1 MPAPENITPAISEN
15 TGSVSRPHRIAAHAN
30 ILRLEVIE
38 GPRLDPFVLPI
49 PGTAVLGRSVKCAL
63 KTPEHELSISREHC
77 RFEIDHAG
85 RVTVRDLTSR
95 HGTHVNN
102 RKLIENED
110 APLSPG
116 DQLKIG
122 PWTLRLIATGAGHD
136 PRAVTGAV
144 APLQDNASAQES
156 LFTLGDAPRETI
168 HRRRLELLLDV
179 AKRTQTVRTEME
191 LASVVVQTLKEAT
204 GFSVVAFVRPDLLH
218 NEIHVL
224 EVLSD
229 SHRTDTIVFS
239 RSLIR
244 AAAGGQAVKLR
255 RGTDSLAHTHSLVGV
270 QTCLC
275 VPVMQDGVMT
285 HALYLDCREGHMRIQ
300 DDAAA
305 FCQAVA
311 DVCALT
317 LSSMRKSELELQR
330 AVMTEQMS
338 TALQIQQTILPPTRG
353 RVLSAAYC
361 LHVEPGRYVAG
372 DLFEIFPLDDRRVA
386 LFMGD
391 VSGKGVP
398 AAMMG
403 AMTQSYLTAALHN
416 TADLALSLNALNRHL
431 ASKMPDNAFVS
442 MFAALLDVHTGVLT
456 YVDAGHGYWVIRES
470 TGELREPGV
479 ETDAGQGLP
488 LRVDPSVPFQPAEL
502 ILSRGSRLIVFS
514 DGVTEQR
521 QTRSPDSSKVGLP
534 PPPHVPHALP
544 APAPGTGSTINTH
557 DEFGRRRVLE
567 TLAPSLSIEQDVEL
581 LLSAVRRFAGG
592 GIDPGQI
599 DLSDDLTIASVQ
611 RE

>member
-1 MPAPENITPAISEN
+1 MPAPENNPPAHTEFFGPTN
-15 TGSVSRPHRIAAHAN
+15 RAPRPGASNAA
-30 ILRLEVIE
+30 LRLEVIE
-38 GPRLDPFVLPI
+38 GPRLDPFTLPT
-49 PGTAVLGRSVKCAL
+49 PGSAVLGRSVKCAL

-77 RFEIDHAG
+77 RFDIDQAG

-95 HGTHVNN
+95 HGTHINN
-102 RKLIENED
+102 RKLAENED

-122 PWTLRLIATGAGHD
+122 PWTLRLISSLGDG
-136 PRAVTGAV
+136 RAVTGAV
-144 APLQDNASAQES
+144 APLQDSSSAQES

-204 GFSVVAFVRPDLLH
+204 GFSVVAFVRPDLPQ

-244 AAAGGQAVKLR
+244 AAASGQAVKLR
-255 RGTDSLAHTHSLVGV
+255 RGMDSLAHTHSLVGV

-275 VPVMQDGVMT
+275 VPVMQDRVMT

-317 LSSMRKSELELQR
+317 LSSMRKSELEVQR
-330 AVMTEQMS
+330 AVMSEQMS

-353 RVLSAAYC
+353 RVLSASYC

-416 TADLALSLNALNRHL
+416 TADLAQSLNALNRHL

-442 MFAALLDVHTGVLT
+442 MFAALLDVHSGVLT
-456 YVDAGHGYWVIRES
+456 YVDAGHGYWVVRET
-470 TGELREPGV
+470 TGELREPGC
-479 ETDAGQGLP
+479 ESDAGQGLP
-488 LRVDPSVPFQPAEL
+488 LRVDPTTPYQPAEL

-521 QTRSPDSSKVGLP
+521 QTRHPDSSKVGFAP
-534 PPPHVPHALP
+534 APPHAPVPSVS
-544 APAPGTGSTINTH
+544 PAPGTGSTIDPH

-567 TLAPSLSIEQDVEL
+567 SLAPSASIEQDVEL
-581 LLSAVRRFAGG
+581 LLNAVRRFAGG

>member
-1 MPAPENITPAISEN
+1 MISMPASEN
-15 TGSVSRPHRIAAHAN
+15 NPLNEAEPAGFINRTHRAGGSTST
-30 ILRLEVIE
+30 LRLEVIE
-38 GPRLDPFVLPI
+38 GPRLDPFTLPN
-49 PGTAVLGRSVKCAL
+49 PGTAVLGRSVKCEL

-77 RFEIDHAG
+77 RFQIDPAG

-95 HGTHVNN
+95 HGTHINN
-102 RKLIENED
+102 VRLNENED

-122 PWTLRLIATGAGHD
+122 PWTLRLVSSIADA
-136 PRAVTGAV
+136 RAVTGAV
-144 APLQDNASAQES
+144 APLQDVSPSHES

-179 AKRTQTVRTEME
+179 AKRTQTVRTELE

-204 GFSVVAFVRPDLLH
+204 GFSVVAFVRPDLPH

-244 AAAGGQAVKLR
+244 AASGGQAVKLR

-270 QTCLC
+270 QTCMC
-275 VPVMQDGVMT
+275 VPVMQNGVMT

-317 LSSMRKSELELQR
+317 LSSMRKSELEVQR

-456 YVDAGHGYWVIRES
+456 YVDAGHGYWVVRES
-470 TGELREPGV
+470 TGELRQPAV

-488 LRVDPSVPFQPAEL
+488 LRVEPSIPYQPAEL

-521 QTRSPDSSKVGLP
+521 QTRTPDSSKVGPPPSTPLP
-534 PPPHVPHALP
+534 PTPS
-544 APAPGTGSTINTH
+544 PGTGSTIDPH

-567 TLAPSLSIEQDVEL
+567 SLAPSRSIEQDVEL

>member
-1 MPAPENITPAISEN
+1 
-15 TGSVSRPHRIAAHAN
+15 
-30 ILRLEVIE
+30 
-38 GPRLDPFVLPI
+38 
-49 PGTAVLGRSVKCAL
+49 
-63 KTPEHELSISREHC
+63 
-77 RFEIDHAG
+77 
-85 RVTVRDLTSR
+85 
-95 HGTHVNN
+95 
-102 RKLIENED
+102 
-110 APLSPG
+110 
-116 DQLKIG
+116 
-122 PWTLRLIATGAGHD
+122 
-136 PRAVTGAV
+136 
-144 APLQDNASAQES
+144 
-156 LFTLGDAPRETI
+156 
-168 HRRRLELLLDV
+168 
-179 AKRTQTVRTEME
+179 
-191 LASVVVQTLKEAT
+191 
-204 GFSVVAFVRPDLLH
+204 
-218 NEIHVL
+218 
-224 EVLSD
+224 
-229 SHRTDTIVFS
+229 
-239 RSLIR
+239 
-244 AAAGGQAVKLR
+244 
-255 RGTDSLAHTHSLVGV
+255 
-270 QTCLC
+270 
-275 VPVMQDGVMT
+275 
-285 HALYLDCREGHMRIQ
+285 MRIQ

-353 RVLSAAYC
+353 RVLSSSYC

-442 MFAALLDVHTGVLT
+442 MFAALLDVHTGVLN
-456 YVDAGHGYWVIRES
+456 YIDAGHGYWLVRES

-488 LRVDPSVPFQPAEL
+488 LRVDPSVPYQPAEL
-502 ILSRGSRLIVFS
+502 ILSKGARLIVFS

-521 QTRSPDSSKVGLP
+521 QTRTPDSSKIGLP
-534 PPPHVPHALP
+534 PFPLQPPPP
-544 APAPGTGSTINTH
+544 PTPPTPGTGSTINPH

-567 TLAPSLSIEQDVEL
+567 SLAPSRSIEQDVEL

>member
-1 MPAPENITPAISEN
+1 MPAPEDIPPAITEN
-15 TGSVSRPHRIAAHAN
+15 AGSANRQHRIATHAN

-38 GPRLDPFVLPI
+38 GPRLDPFVLPLH
-49 PGTAVLGRSVKCAL
+49 GSAVLGRSVKCAL

-77 RFEIDHAG
+77 RFDIDHAG
-85 RVTVRDLTSR
+85 RVTVRDLASR
-95 HGTHVNN
+95 HGTHLNN
-102 RKLIENED
+102 AKLADNQD
-110 APLSPG
+110 APLVPG

-122 PWTLRLIATGAGHD
+122 PWTLRLVSTGADG
-136 PRAVTGAV
+136 RAVTGAV
-144 APLQDNASAQES
+144 APLQDSSPAQES

-204 GFSVVAFVRPDLLH
+204 GFSVVAFVRPDLPH

-255 RGTDSLAHTHSLVGV
+255 RGMDSLAHTHSLVGV

-353 RVLSAAYC
+353 RVLSSSYC

-442 MFAALLDVHTGVLT
+442 MFAALLDVHTGVLN
-456 YVDAGHGYWVIRES
+456 YIDAGHGYWLVRES

-488 LRVDPSVPFQPAEL
+488 LRVDPSVPYQPAEL
-502 ILSRGSRLIVFS
+502 ILSKGARLIVFS

-521 QTRSPDSSKVGLP
+521 QTRTPDSSKIGLP
-534 PPPHVPHALP
+534 PFPLQPPPP
-544 APAPGTGSTINTH
+544 PTPPTPGTGSTINPH

-567 TLAPSLSIEQDVEL
+567 SLAPSRSIEQDVEL